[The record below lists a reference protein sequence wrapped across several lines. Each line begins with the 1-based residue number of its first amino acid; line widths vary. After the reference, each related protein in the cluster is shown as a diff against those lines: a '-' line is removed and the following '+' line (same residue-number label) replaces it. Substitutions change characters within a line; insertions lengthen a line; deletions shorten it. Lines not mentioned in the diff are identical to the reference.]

1 MGHSKGAGSNKA
13 QCGNQGSPQP
23 GSPRSQRAAFMAWHS
38 PWHFEAN
45 TDKAGSQRSGEKT
58 TAALASL
65 CMCYG
70 GSWATLWFCS
80 VVGGFAASWVAKD
93 GRWFLSLD
101 LLAFLP
107 YILFVF
113 RCWCPRFWGLVVCLL
128 AFLFGFGRFSCW
140 WLRFAS
146 KQLGCLFF
154 GCSTCGFWRLFLL
167 VFVVCFWGLVVCL
180 LAFLFGFGRFSCWCL
195 RFASKQL
202 GCLFFGC
209 STWGFWRL
217 FLLVF
222 VVCFWGLVVCLL
234 AFLFGFGRFSCWWLR
249 FASKQLGCLFFGCST
264 CGFWRLFLLVFVVC
278 FWGLVVCLLAFL
290 FGFGRFSCWCLRFAS
305 KQLGCLFF
313 GCSTWGFWRLFLL
326 VFVVCFWGLVVCL
339 LAFLFGF
346 GRFSCWCL
354 RFASKQLGC
363 LFFGCSTWGFWSFFL
378 LVFMVCFWGLVVCLL
393 AFVFCC
399 LGSLFCCLPL
409 RLVWCTAKLPAL
421 ALLPNVQSLKWRRPY
436 VYQQTSSQICH
447 SCVVL

>member
-1 MGHSKGAGSNKA
+1 
-13 QCGNQGSPQP
+13 
-23 GSPRSQRAAFMAWHS
+23 
-38 PWHFEAN
+38 
-45 TDKAGSQRSGEKT
+45 
-58 TAALASL
+58 
-65 CMCYG
+65 MCYG

-113 RCWCPRFWGLVVCLL
+113 RCWCPR
-128 AFLFGFGRFSCW
+128 
-140 WLRFAS
+140 
-146 KQLGCLFF
+146 
-154 GCSTCGFWRLFLL
+154 
-167 VFVVCFWGLVVCL
+167 
-180 LAFLFGFGRFSCWCL
+180 
-195 RFASKQL
+195 
-202 GCLFFGC
+202 
-209 STWGFWRL
+209 
-217 FLLVF
+217 
-222 VVCFWGLVVCLL
+222 
-234 AFLFGFGRFSCWWLR
+234 
-249 FASKQLGCLFFGCST
+249 
-264 CGFWRLFLLVFVVC
+264 
-278 FWGLVVCLLAFL
+278 
-290 FGFGRFSCWCLRFAS
+290 
-305 KQLGCLFF
+305 
-313 GCSTWGFWRLFLL
+313 
-326 VFVVCFWGLVVCL
+326 FWGLVVCL